1 MDVIRAI
8 DEATRAEHERW
19 VAEIQGWA
27 DAARERGDEVA
38 VRRYLS
44 QIERLE
50 AIPKPWENQR
60 RAA

>member
-19 VAEIQGWA
+19 VAEIQGWT
-27 DAARERGDEVA
+27 DTARERGDEVA
-38 VRRYLS
+38 VRRYLA
-44 QIERLE
+44 QTARLE
-50 AIPKPWENQR
+50 AIPKPWENQQ

>member
-19 VAEIQGWA
+19 VAEVQGWVE
-27 DAARERGDEVA
+27 AARERGDEVA
-38 VRRYLS
+38 LRRYLS
-44 QIERLE
+44 QIDRLE
-50 AIPKPWENQR
+50 AIPKPWENQQ

>member
-1 MDVIRAI
+1 MELIRAI
-8 DEATRAEHERW
+8 DDATRAEHERW
-19 VAEIQGWA
+19 VAEVQSWA

-38 VRRYLS
+38 VRRYLA

-50 AIPKPWENQR
+50 AIPKPWESHQ